1 MYKNMYD
8 ELNKFLALKTLQDAN
23 RDVYNIC
30 NLFDK
35 ENKIDVSLVFLR
47 DWDSLESDEFGVVI
61 INGKG
66 AVFTFPSYWLSISEK
81 LSMHYFETIIDEF
94 YRDYAN
100 KWFNNWNNGNNNT
113 GINDGMDCPCN
124 PTPLDTYKR
133 IQKNKER
140 MI

>member
-8 ELNKFLALKTLQDAN
+8 ELDKFLAMKTLQDAN

-35 ENKIDVSLVFLR
+35 ENKIDISLVFLR
-47 DWDSLESDEFGVVI
+47 DWDSLESDEFGVVV

-66 AVFTFPSYWLSISEK
+66 AVFTFPAYWLSIPK
-81 LSMHYFETIIDEF
+81 GLAMHYFETIIDEF

-100 KWFNNWNNGNNNT
+100 KWSNNWNGNNMGNST
-113 GINDGMDCPCN
+113 GADCPCN

-133 IQKNKER
+133 IQKDKER
-140 MI
+140 MV